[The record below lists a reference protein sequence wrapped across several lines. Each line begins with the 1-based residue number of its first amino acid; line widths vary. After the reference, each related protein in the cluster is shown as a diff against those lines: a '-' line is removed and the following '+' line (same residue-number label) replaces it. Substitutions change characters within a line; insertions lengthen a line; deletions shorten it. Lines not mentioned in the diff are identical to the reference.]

1 MIKAFAE
8 VVKSHP
14 EQKLKIYGAGQQR
27 KELENLITHLGLSSS
42 VSLEGQTHDVPSVL
56 SGAIGFLM
64 TSDYEGMPNA
74 LMEAM
79 AMGLP
84 CIATDC
90 PCGGPAELIVDGENG
105 FLIATGDEAAL
116 SGRMNSIVENHSLR
130 ESVGA
135 EAANGMGRFLPEE
148 AFARWEAYFNRIYG
162 GDA

>member
-1 MIKAFAE
+1 
-8 VVKSHP
+8 
-14 EQKLKIYGAGQQR
+14 
-27 KELENLITHLGLSSS
+27 
-42 VSLEGQTHDVPSVL
+42 
-56 SGAIGFLM
+56 
-64 TSDYEGMPNA
+64 
-74 LMEAM
+74 
-79 AMGLP
+79 MGLP